1 MSLLFLPLTF
11 RRSFVRSFVT
21 SCGGFVAAVASPL
34 SFVQLLCVWCKVF
47 CLFFYVYFLFYFI
60 CLIAS
65 LVVQMFGAGAIRDGR
80 VSSLK

>member
-11 RRSFVRSFVT
+11 RHSFVRSSRRVVVLLPPLPLRYLSS
-21 SCGGFVAAVASPL
+21 SCFAFGVRYF
-34 SFVQLLCVWCKVF
+34 
-47 CLFFYVYFLFYFI
+47 VYFLFYFI